1 MEVNITQADIDIVN
15 KIINAKTLCE
25 VMGID
30 NEFLRQVDVQKQL
43 QKHYRKLCLKVH
55 PDRNYTPKATDAFR
69 CLTDAYNKLYSGQ
82 RDPIPSKI
90 PPSYMRP
97 PSYTTNNTNKPTKE
111 DYDDFIRNFFK
122 SNGNPY
128 NKSAGGKQSNKKSN
142 KKSSPKNDDYD
153 DFIRNFG
160 KTNKPKTNNKPT
172 TNNNTNSNSNNT
184 SSNNNEPLK
193 PNCTATTKSDTR
205 CKNTA
210 KDGSIYCHKHQDFT
224 QSAKPKEEKPDKIKC
239 RAKTKAGKPCS
250 KSARDG
256 SFYCAIHVDYDET
269 KPEQPKPE
277 KKQKCGAT
285 TKAGNPCNNSART
298 GSLYCKMHSEV

>member
-30 NEFLRQVDVQKQL
+30 NKFLQQVDVQKQL
-43 QKHYRKLCLKVH
+43 KNQYKKLCLKVH
-55 PDRNYTPKATDAFR
+55 PDKNYTPQASDAFR
-69 CLTDAYNKLYSGQ
+69 CLTDAYNKLSSGQ

-90 PPSYMRP
+90 P

-128 NKSAGGKQSNKKSN
+128 NKSTGGRQSDKKPN

-160 KTNKPKTNNKPT
+160 KTNKSKTNNKPT
-172 TNNNTNSNSNNT
+172 TNNNSNND
-184 SSNNNEPLK
+184 EPLK
-193 PNCTATTKSDTR
+193 PNCVATTKSDTR

-224 QSAKPKEEKPDKIKC
+224 PSTKPKEEKPNKIKC
-239 RAKTKAGKPCS
+239 RAKTKAGKPCT

-256 SFYCAIHVDYDET
+256 SYYCAMHVDYDET